1 MGEFTFPMDN
11 EIENRIRGDQVYVM
25 EQNIEP
31 SHLGYLIGVVF
42 TFILFVQSWTLVV
55 SAWSVMVF
63 MTCGFRFHLARRTVA
78 RPAVPLNETAIRRYV
93 ILSCLLSATMA
104 SGPAWVAMHSEGF
117 TNFYMTLFVVS
128 TLWGGVLVY
137 VSVFPVTAAF
147 ITVQVLML
155 MLCSLHAGFDND
167 ALKILLLFTLTAAV
181 AVILSWQLSR
191 RFESALRQQIVLE
204 QQKDVIDLLLKE
216 HEEESSDWLWQ
227 TDAGLR
233 VSQPPKRFA
242 EALRQAPEDI
252 QGKLFPDLLLANHVA
267 GNNDACAILSGHLAA
282 HRPFRDLVVPGEIDG
297 AERWWSISGRPI
309 RNRNDAFVG
318 YSGVMADVT
327 TALQAQARVAHL
339 AHHDALTDLP
349 NRAYFH
355 QRLKARLQSL
365 GGERLAVM
373 GIDLDGFKPVNDRY
387 GHFVGDALLV
397 AVGERMRGEVA
408 AADLV
413 ARLGGDEFA
422 IKTKTT
428 DLSEMESLCDR
439 LLKAIGQPFFID
451 GVKINIGVSI
461 GVAFAP
467 DDGISADE
475 LMKHADAA
483 LYRAKRDGRGTYR
496 FFAADLDNR
505 QQERLLLIQDLRDAL
520 SRSELVLHY
529 QPFIEA
535 ETGAVTGC
543 EALLRW
549 QHPTRGLVPP
559 AEFIPLAEESGLIV
573 QIGAWVIKAACAE
586 AATWPNNRRVS
597 VNISPVEFHDRDLPD
612 RILSALSE
620 SGLQPDQLEIE
631 LTETVLV
638 SDAGAALDILR
649 RLRALGIRVALDDFG
664 TGYSSLSY
672 LSFFPFDRVKID
684 RSFVRKLGTRSD
696 SQVIVRAIH
705 DIARGL
711 NMAITAEG
719 VENAE
724 QERILRLIGCHEL
737 QGYLYG
743 RPCTVLDLE
752 TVFEPVSLFRMGTH
766 KTSGVA
772 DAV

>member
-1 MGEFTFPMDN
+1 MGEFTFPTDAG
-11 EIENRIRGDQVYVM
+11 IENRIRGDQVYVM
-25 EQNIEP
+25 EQKIEL
-31 SHLGYLIGVVF
+31 SHLGYLIGVIL
-42 TFILFVQSWTLVV
+42 TFVLFVESWTLVV
-55 SAWSVMVF
+55 SIWSIAVF
-63 MTCGFRFHLARRTVA
+63 MLCGLRLYVARRVVA
-78 RPAVPLNETAIRRYV
+78 RPAVPLNKNVIRRYM
-93 ILSCLLSATMA
+93 ILSCVLSATIA
-104 SGPAWVAMHSEGF
+104 SGPAWVALHSEGF
-117 TNFYMTLFVVS
+117 ANFYMTLFVVS
-128 TLWGGVLVY
+128 TLWGGAFVY
-137 VSVFPVTAAF
+137 VSVFPITAAF
-147 ITVQVLML
+147 ISVQVLL
-155 MLCSLHAGFDND
+155 LFLCSLHAGFDND
-167 ALKILLLFTLTAAV
+167 VLKILLLFTITAAV
-181 AVILSWQLSR
+181 AVTLSWQLSQQ
-191 RFESALRQQIVLE
+191 FESALRQQIVLE
-204 QQKDVIDLLLKE
+204 QQKEVIDLLLKE

-227 TDAGLR
+227 TDADLR
-233 VSQPPKRFA
+233 VSEPPKRFA

-252 QGKLFPDLLLANHVA
+252 QGKLFPELLAAKQVA
-267 GNNDACAILSGHLAA
+267 GNTDACADLSDHLAA
-282 HRPFRDLVVPGEIDG
+282 HRPFRDLVVPGAIEG

-309 RNRNDAFVG
+309 HNRNDAFVG

-327 TALQAQARVAHL
+327 TALQAQAQVAHM

-408 AADLV
+408 DADLV

-422 IKTKTT
+422 IKTRTT
-428 DLSEMESLCDR
+428 DLSEMESLCGR
-439 LLKAIGQPFFID
+439 LLRAISQPFFID
-451 GVKINIGVSI
+451 GAKINIGASI

-475 LMKHADAA
+475 LMKNSDAA

-529 QPFIEA
+529 QPFIAA

-549 QHPTRGLVPP
+549 QHPTRGLIPP
-559 AEFIPLAEESGLIV
+559 SEFIPLAEESGLIV

-612 RILSALSE
+612 RILAALYD
-620 SGLQPDQLEIE
+620 SGLRPSQLEIE

-638 SDAGAALDILR
+638 SDAGTALGILR

-672 LSFFPFDRVKID
+672 LSSFPFDRVKID
-684 RSFVRKLGTRSD
+684 RSFVSKLGTRSD

-724 QERILRLIGCHEL
+724 QERLLRLIGCHEL
-737 QGYLYG
+737 QGYLYS

-752 TVFEPVSLFRMGTH
+752 TVFEPASLFRVERNNTAGF
-766 KTSGVA
+766 A